1 MQVLRTAFHS
11 ELKEDYLQYSLSVI
25 IGRAIPN
32 AKDGLKPVQRRILY
46 TMYKL
51 KNFSNQP
58 YKKSARIV
66 GDTMGR
72 LHPHGDIPIYDAL
85 VRMAQPFSMRY
96 CLIDGQGNFG
106 SVDNDPPAAMRY
118 TEARLAKIAEE
129 MLKDIEKQTVD
140 MLPNFDN
147 TTKEPI
153 VLPTRIPNL
162 LINGSSG
169 IAVGIATNMPPH
181 NLSEVCDA
189 ICYLLDHPNSS
200 IEELMQ
206 FIKGPDFPTGG
217 AIIGKNGIEEA
228 YKTGKGKIILEAKYH
243 FDQNE
248 LVIDEIPYTVSKADL
263 IQRIVELTK
272 QKNLDIG
279 DIKDESDKKGIR
291 VVIKLKKDADKDYIL
306 NQLLLFTPLR
316 ISFNIMNVCILEN
329 KPVVLNLKE
338 LLDVFIQHRKDVIT
352 RRSKFDLENAKKRLH
367 LVEGF
372 LFARERI
379 DEVIKLIKEAQSSE
393 EAKKNLIS
401 IGLDEPQAEALLELK
416 LRSLTKLEIEALKN
430 EKQELSKKISELEEI
445 LRSEEKLKEV
455 IKNEILEIK
464 KNFGDERKTEIIEK
478 EIEINE
484 EQAIKEED
492 VVIVLTDRD
501 YIKRVPIS
509 VYRSQRRGGK
519 GIRSEAEEAIPK
531 RIAIANTKEKV
542 FFFTNNG
549 KAYYCEV
556 YKIPEGSR
564 YSEGR
569 AIRNVVPIK
578 ENERIVDI
586 VSENGKYFFFVTK
599 KGIVKRTS
607 IEHFKNLRKSGKI
620 AISLKDDELVGVK
633 ACDEDSNIIIATRK
647 GMAIRFLAKDVREM
661 GRNAYGVRGIK
672 LKADDTVV
680 DFEVVKDEA
689 ILTVTRKGFGKLTQ
703 INEYRLQKRGGKG
716 VRNIRINEKNGEVVK
731 VVGIKEG
738 EEVFLINSKGIAIRI
753 PSDQIRKT
761 RRVAIGVRL
770 MHLNEN
776 EEIVDCKKVEIS

>member
-1 MQVLRTAFHS
+1 MQVLKVPFHN

-106 SVDNDPPAAMRY
+106 SIDNDPPAAMRY
-118 TEARLAKIAEE
+118 TEARLSKIAEE

-169 IAVGIATNMPPH
+169 IAVGIATNIPPH

-189 ICYLLDHPNSS
+189 ICYELDHPNSS

-206 FIKGPDFPTGG
+206 FVKGPDFPTGG
-217 AIIGKNGIEEA
+217 AIIGKKGIEEA
-228 YKTGKGKIILEAKYH
+228 YKNGKGKIIVEAKYH
-243 FDQNE
+243 FEQNQ
-248 LVIDEIPYTVSKADL
+248 LVIDEIPYGVSKAQ
-263 IQRIVELTK
+263 IIEKIVELTK
-272 QKNLDIG
+272 QKNLEISDIR
-279 DIKDESDKKGIR
+279 DESDRKGIR

-306 NQLLLFTPLR
+306 NQLLLFTPLKT
-316 ISFNIMNVCILEN
+316 SFNIMNVCILEN

-338 LLDVFIQHRKDVIT
+338 LIDVFIEHRKDVIR

-379 DEVIKLIKEAQSSE
+379 EEVIKLIKEAQSYE
-393 EAKKNLIS
+393 EAKKNLIA
-401 IGLDEPQAEALLELK
+401 IGLDEIQAQALLELK
-416 LRSLTKLEIEALKN
+416 LRSLTRLEIEGLKK
-430 EKQELSKKISELEEI
+430 EKEELIARIKELEEI
-445 LRSEEKLKEV
+445 LASEEKLKEV
-455 IKNEILEIK
+455 IKKEILEIK
-464 KNFGDERKTEIIEK
+464 KNYGDERRTEIVEK
-478 EIEINE
+478 EIEISE
-484 EQAIKEED
+484 EQAIKEEE
-492 VVIVLTDRD
+492 VVILLTDRD
-501 YIKRVPIS
+501 YIKRIPVS
-509 VYRSQRRGGK
+509 TYRLQRRGGK
-519 GIRSEAEEAIPK
+519 GIKSEAEEAIPK
-531 RIAIANTKEKV
+531 RIAIANTKQKV

-556 YKIPEGSR
+556 YKIPEASR

-578 ENERIVDI
+578 ENEKIVDI
-586 VSENGKYFFFVTK
+586 ASENGKYFFFVTRKGVVK
-599 KGIVKRTS
+599 KTS

-620 AISLKDDELVGVK
+620 AISLNDDELVGVK

-672 LKADDTVV
+672 LKNDDSVV

-703 INEYRLQKRGGKG
+703 LNEYRLQKRGGKG
-716 VRNIRINEKNGEVVK
+716 VRNIKINEKNGEVVK

-738 EEVFLINSKGIAIRI
+738 EEVFLINSKGITIRI
-753 PSDQIRKT
+753 PSEQIRKT
-761 RRVAIGVRL
+761 RRVAVGVKL
-770 MHLNEN
+770 MQLKEN
-776 EEIVDCKKVEIS
+776 EEIVDCKKVA

>member
-1 MQVLRTAFHS
+1 MQVLKVPFHN

-96 CLIDGQGNFG
+96 CLVDGQGNFG
-106 SVDNDPPAAMRY
+106 SIDNDPPAAMRY
-118 TEARLAKIAEE
+118 TEARLSKIAEE

-169 IAVGIATNMPPH
+169 IAVGIATNIPPH

-189 ICYLLDHPNSS
+189 ICYELDHPNSS

-206 FIKGPDFPTGG
+206 FVKGPDFPTGG
-217 AIIGKNGIEEA
+217 AIIGKKGIEEA
-228 YKTGKGKIILEAKYH
+228 YKNGKGKIIVEAKYH
-243 FDQNE
+243 FEQNQ
-248 LVIDEIPYTVSKADL
+248 LVIDEIPYGVSKAQ
-263 IQRIVELTK
+263 IIEKIVELTK
-272 QKNLDIG
+272 QKNLEISDIR
-279 DIKDESDKKGIR
+279 DESDRKGIR

-306 NQLLLFTPLR
+306 NQLLLFTPLKT
-316 ISFNIMNVCILEN
+316 SFNIMNVCILEN

-338 LLDVFIQHRKDVIT
+338 LIDVFIEHRKDVIR

-379 DEVIKLIKEAQSSE
+379 EEVIKLIKEAQSYE
-393 EAKKNLIS
+393 EAKKNLIA
-401 IGLDEPQAEALLELK
+401 IGLDEIQAQALLELK
-416 LRSLTKLEIEALKN
+416 LRSLTRLEIEGLKK
-430 EKQELSKKISELEEI
+430 EKEELLARIKELEEI
-445 LRSEEKLKEV
+445 LASEEKLKEV
-455 IKNEILEIK
+455 IKKEILEIK
-464 KNFGDERKTEIIEK
+464 KNYGDERRTEIVEK
-478 EIEINE
+478 EIEISE
-484 EQAIKEED
+484 EQAIKEEE
-492 VVIVLTDRD
+492 VVILLTDRD
-501 YIKRVPIS
+501 YIKRIPVS
-509 VYRSQRRGGK
+509 TYRLQRRGGK
-519 GIRSEAEEAIPK
+519 GIKSEAEEAIPK
-531 RIAIANTKEKV
+531 RIAIANTKQKV

-556 YKIPEGSR
+556 YKIPEASR

-578 ENERIVDI
+578 ENEKIVDI
-586 VSENGKYFFFVTK
+586 ASENGKYFFFVTR
-599 KGIVKRTS
+599 KGIVKKTS

-620 AISLKDDELVGVK
+620 AISLNDDELVGVK

-672 LKADDTVV
+672 LKNDDSVV

-703 INEYRLQKRGGKG
+703 LNEYRLQKRGGKG
-716 VRNIRINEKNGEVVK
+716 VRNIKINEKNGEVVK

-753 PSDQIRKT
+753 PSEQIRKT
-761 RRVAIGVRL
+761 RRVAIGVKL
-770 MHLNEN
+770 MQLKEN
-776 EEIVDCKKVEIS
+776 EEIVDCKKVA